1 MAREEVG
8 GGGESEASPLPFKKP
23 PDWTFAYKIFD
34 TAKGFCFRASILN
47 MIAVRAIA
55 AAENA
60 APQSDAVSWA
70 SMILSFFPIISIVSI
85 IIAQAEFT
93 TREWIYY
100 RMLEH
105 NVIIDFPSRNEHSYL
120 SLSNSAATLW
130 ILGGTV
136 LLIALMGY
144 NADSAGLA
152 LSQWPFT
159 EMVNVAMQAYLMIT
173 AVHEIRQMTKRLPDI
188 NTLLLP
194 DDNREKTLAWIAQ
207 LEVMREDAVQFHFLC
222 VSEAAD
228 AARIAA
234 VTAASGRASISDV
247 PNGAGASLSNS
258 IDFSKVGKEGLTEGK
273 LNELRR
279 ASRNQLRRASRNREN
294 SRSEMNNAEN
304 EYVHGHLSIT
314 VMITGFRWA
323 SAAQP
328 TFFEA
333 KTDAQVVQT
342 IKAWTNM
349 CIVASII
356 VLFFGVTT
364 AGELGQELMKL
375 FTEGNTTMNT
385 TTVS

>member
-1 MAREEVG
+1 MSVAREEVG
-8 GGGESEASPLPFKKP
+8 GSGESEASQLPFKKP
-23 PDWTFAYKIFD
+23 PAQAFAYKIFD
-34 TAKGFCFRASILN
+34 TAKDFCFRASILN

-55 AAENA
+55 AAENVS
-60 APQSDAVSWA
+60 PQSDAVSAWA
-70 SMILSFFPIISIVSI
+70 SMILPFFPIISIVSI

-120 SLSNSAATLW
+120 SLWNSAATLW

-159 EMVNVAMQAYLMIT
+159 EIMNVAMQAYLMIT

-194 DDNREKTLAWIAQ
+194 DDEREKTLAWIAQ
-207 LEVMREDAVQFHFLC
+207 LEVMREDAVQFHFMC
-222 VSEAAD
+222 VSEAAN
-228 AARIAA
+228 AARFA
-234 VTAASGRASISDV
+234 AASGRTSISDV
-247 PNGAGASLSNS
+247 PNGAGAGL
-258 IDFSKVGKEGLTEGK
+258 DFSKVGKEGLTERK
-273 LNELRR
+273 LNELRG
-279 ASRNQLRRASRNREN
+279 ASRNRKTRRSEN
-294 SRSEMNNAEN
+294 SAEN
-304 EYVHGHLSIT
+304 GYVHGHLSIT

-333 KTDAQVVQT
+333 KADMQVVQT
-342 IKAWTNM
+342 IKKWTTY
-349 CIVASII
+349 CIAVSISLLI
-356 VLFFGVTT
+356 LGVTSV
-364 AGELGQELMKL
+364 GELGQELMKI
-375 FTEGNTTMNT
+375 FTEGNATMNT